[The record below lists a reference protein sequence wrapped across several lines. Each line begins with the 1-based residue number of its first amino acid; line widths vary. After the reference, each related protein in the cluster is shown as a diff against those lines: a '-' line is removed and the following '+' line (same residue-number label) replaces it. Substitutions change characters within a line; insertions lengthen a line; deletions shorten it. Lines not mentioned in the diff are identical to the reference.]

1 MQETLDR
8 ELLTVDEL
16 PSEKRDNVDDGY
28 EYLREVERI
37 ALADLERPAESDNTI
52 GIDERRRNVAQ

>member
-1 MQETLDR
+1 MQENLDR

-16 PSEKRDNVDDGY
+16 PSVERDNVGDSH
-28 EYLREVERI
+28 EHLREVERI

-52 GIDERRRNVAQ
+52 CIDERRRDVAQ